1 MSNEYNIGFLPN
13 SLHRYEYRKESL
25 ETPNSHFKN
34 IKKNRI
40 HANMNAMNRRFLSTQ
55 SALKNKAAEFKSHTE
70 SATYKQRM
78 LRQKAREESGITS
91 IPTMSMLQRPLDV
104 NAKRVPIKTG
114 EPLYKMQ
121 PVVSAAHAY
130 REARKTGEKTA
141 TLIDDVVND
150 AASKGTVNSSMPS
163 FWTSA
168 IALTAIFMGFGL
180 WQYTRPSMLEA
191 RTTKTFTKAHI
202 EAPSVAAPIIVE
214 QPGYSKQPLWLQR
227 PRN

>member
-1 MSNEYNIGFLPN
+1 MIVGPTMVDS
-13 SLHRYEYRKESL
+13 
-25 ETPNSHFKN
+25 KN
-34 IKKNRI
+34 LIQFEQYSSQVI
-40 HANMNAMNRRFLSTQ
+40 AMNVINRRLLSTH
-55 SALKNKAAEFKSHTE
+55 SALKNKAVEFKSHTE

-91 IPTMSMLQRPLDV
+91 IPSMSMLKRPLDLK
-104 NAKRVPIKTG
+104 AKQVPIKAG

-141 TLIDDVVND
+141 TIIDEVVSNS
-150 AASKGTVNSSMPS
+150 AGKETVNSSMPY
-163 FWTSA
+163 FFNSA
-168 IALTAIFMGFGL
+168 IAFTTIMLGFGL

-191 RTTKTFTKAHI
+191 RTTKI
-202 EAPSVAAPIIVE
+202 ISEANVTTPSVVAAPVVVE
-214 QPGYSKQPLWLQR
+214 VPGYSQQPLWLQR